1 MEWNANRKAQKKR
14 VEIDFNAFAACF
26 PHCCG
31 FDLGLA
37 PAVELRIAGATAHG
51 TASFL
56 TLIPAPCHPEH
67 RGQFDEFEHLK
78 TLKG

>member
-1 MEWNANRKAQKKR
+1 MEWNANRKTKK
-14 VEIDFNAFAACF
+14 NALRSTSTRLRHALRITA
-26 PHCCG
+26 
-31 FDLGLA
+31 DSVQGLA